1 MARMVPYGL
10 AWLTDG
16 EASGMVKAPNLE
28 AVTGGLF
35 PSQGITEILSAHTA
49 IFHAPAGS
57 VSGGRRVYV
66 GRARLPVSARTGGH
80 RGPGR
85 VVALP
90 FFI

>member
-1 MARMVPYGL
+1 MREHKRLEGL
-10 AWLTDG
+10 TGGDG
-16 EASGMVKAPNLE
+16 SGMVMFPNLE

-35 PSQGITEILSAHTA
+35 PSQGITETLSAYTA

-66 GRARLPVSARTGGH
+66 GRARLPVSVRTGGH